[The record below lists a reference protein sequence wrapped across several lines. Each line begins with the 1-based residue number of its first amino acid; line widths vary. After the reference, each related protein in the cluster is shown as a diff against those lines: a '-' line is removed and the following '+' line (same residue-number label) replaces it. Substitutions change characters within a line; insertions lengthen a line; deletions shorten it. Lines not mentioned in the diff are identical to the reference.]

1 MNAYNL
7 PLLLEDIELCG
18 RWDMPVLRSCD
29 AVPDDLIDFG
39 LVKSARNIDRHR
51 LGVHF
56 FIDDYRFER
65 VWRRPEAY
73 VRMLSPFRCVLT
85 PDFSLYSDMPLA
97 QQVHNVYRSRLMGA
111 WWQSQGM
118 NVVPTLQWSTP
129 ESFSFAFDGLPHGSV
144 VAAST
149 LGVLN
154 DPVATALWRI
164 GMREALERLAPELVL
179 LYGLPIPDFDW
190 RGVEWIRF
198 RNSVVERMESWE
210 AVDQVQVPQGGRSE
224 RRERIPCHTWR

>member
-7 PLLLEDIELCG
+7 PNLPLLEKDIELCG
-18 RWDMPVLRSCD
+18 RWDMPVLRPCD

-39 LVKSARNIDRHR
+39 LVKSARNIDRRR

-56 FIDDYRFER
+56 FTDDYWFER
-65 VWRRPEAY
+65 VWRHPKAY
-73 VRMLSPFRCVLT
+73 VRMLMPFRCVFA

-129 ESFSFAFDGLPHGSV
+129 KSFSFAFDGLPRGSV

-164 GMREALERLAPELVL
+164 GMREALKRLAPELVL
-179 LYGLPIPDFDW
+179 LYGMPAPGFDW
-190 RGVEWIRF
+190 QGTEWIRY
-198 RNSVVERMESWE
+198 RNHIVEKMESWE
-210 AVDQVQVPQGGRSE
+210 AVDQVQAPQGA
-224 RRERIPCHTWR
+224 